1 MYGFLA
7 DAMVCFHLLYCGY
20 VVLGQLAVVVA
31 APFRWEWARNPW
43 FRYSHLLAIAVV
55 VVEEAM
61 GWRCPLTVWEEQ
73 LRALAGQE
81 VTQADSFLG
90 RIARDMLFYPDVP
103 QVVFT
108 VLHVAMG
115 VVVLQGAIMY
125 PPRWFR
131 FGEPRQSC
139 RGWGRASTPGMTAG
153 VRPNPARNPEP
164 HPG

>member
-31 APFRWEWARNPW
+31 APFRWQWARNPW

-61 GWRCPLTVWEEQ
+61 GWRCPLSVWEEE

-90 RIARDMLFYPDVP
+90 RIARDALFYTDVP
-103 QVVFT
+103 QLVFT

-115 VVVLQGAIMY
+115 VVVLQGVVMY

-131 FGEPRQSC
+131 TRK
-139 RGWGRASTPGMTAG
+139 
-153 VRPNPARNPEP
+153 
-164 HPG
+164 